1 MKEIIKHWQMEAKL
15 DFLDELKKLRRK
27 ISGITG

>member
-1 MKEIIKHWQMEAKL
+1 MKEIIKHRQMEAKL
-15 DFLDELKKLRRK
+15 DFSDDHKKLKRK